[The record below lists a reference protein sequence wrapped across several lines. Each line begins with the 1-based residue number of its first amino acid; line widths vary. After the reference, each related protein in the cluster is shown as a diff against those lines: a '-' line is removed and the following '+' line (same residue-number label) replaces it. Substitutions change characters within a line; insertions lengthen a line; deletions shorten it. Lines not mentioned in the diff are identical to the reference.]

1 MPTTAQTT
9 QSAAGPTSERE
20 RIFALDVLRGIAVL
34 GILWMNI
41 IGFGL
46 PNAYL
51 NPANA
56 GGTEGADFAVWVASS
71 LFLEGTMRG
80 LFTLLFGAGVVLYAS
95 RLEAAGLGLRSADY
109 YFRRTIW
116 LVVFGLVNAYLLLWN
131 GDILFTYGIV
141 GLFLWV
147 FRDLSA
153 RTLLRIA
160 VPVLCLQTVVATAD
174 LFELRD
180 LSARAATA
188 QQLRDGGA
196 ELDPEQESAI
206 EDYEERMS
214 HERPTAE
221 EQARVVKAMRGGY
234 ASAFGENA
242 KFAWWMQTE
251 YLHALAFWEV
261 LGMMLL
267 GMALLKSGALT
278 GDWPARHYLTML
290 VVGWSIGITVNA
302 VEIAWQ
308 LRNDFSVDSVLTVWS
323 LSYDLGRIPLTL
335 GHLACVLLLLRSGA
349 LRRSFGVLAQVG
361 RMALTNYLA
370 QSVLCLFVFTGVGFA
385 LFGQLQ
391 RHELY
396 YVVAAIWALQ
406 LAWSPWWLARF
417 RFGPMEWLWR
427 SLTRWQ
433 RQPLRRRPELV
444 AASD

>member
-56 GGTEGADFAVWVASS
+56 GGTEGADFAFWVASS

-141 GLFLWV
+141 GLFLCV

-160 VPVLCLQTVVATAD
+160 VPVLCLQTVVATAE

-180 LSARAATA
+180 LAARAATA

-196 ELDPEQESAI
+196 EFDHEQESAI
-206 EDYEERMS
+206 EDYEERLS
-214 HERPTAE
+214 CERPTADK
-221 EQARVVKAMRGGY
+221 QARAC
-234 ASAFGENA
+234 
-242 KFAWWMQTE
+242 W
-251 YLHALAFWEV
+251 
-261 LGMMLL
+261 
-267 GMALLKSGALT
+267 
-278 GDWPARHYLTML
+278 TML
-290 VVGWSIGITVNA
+290 VGGWSIGITVNA
-302 VEIAWQ
+302 LEIAWQ
-308 LRNDFSVDSVLTVWS
+308 LRNEFSVDSVLTVWS
-323 LSYDLGRIPLTL
+323 LTYDLGRIPLTL
-335 GHLACVLLLLRSGA
+335 GHLACVLLLLRGGA
-349 LRRSFGVLAQVG
+349 FRRTFGVLAQVG
-361 RMALTNYLA
+361 RMALTNCLA

-406 LAWSPWWLARF
+406 LAWSPWWLARY
-417 RFGPMEWLWR
+417 RFGPME
-427 SLTRWQ
+427 
-433 RQPLRRRPELV
+433 
-444 AASD
+444 

>member
-1 MPTTAQTT
+1 
-9 QSAAGPTSERE
+9 
-20 RIFALDVLRGIAVL
+20 
-34 GILWMNI
+34 
-41 IGFGL
+41 
-46 PNAYL
+46 
-51 NPANA
+51 
-56 GGTEGADFAVWVASS
+56 
-71 LFLEGTMRG
+71 MRG

-131 GDILFTYGIV
+131 GDILFTYGIA

-153 RTLLRIA
+153 RMLLRIA
-160 VPVLCLQTVVATAD
+160 VPVLCLQTVIATTD

-180 LSARAATA
+180 LAARAATA
-188 QQLRDGGA
+188 QQLSDSGA
-196 ELDPEQESAI
+196 ELDHEQESAI

-221 EQARVVKAMRGGY
+221 KQARVVKAMRGGY
-234 ASAFGENA
+234 ASAFDENA
-242 KFAWWMQTE
+242 GLAWWMQTE

-278 GDWPARHYLTML
+278 GDWPARHYWTML

-302 VEIAWQ
+302 FEIAWQ
-308 LRNDFSVDSVLTVWS
+308 LRNDFSVDSVLTVWT

-335 GHLACVLLLLRSGA
+335 GHLACVLLLLRSGV

-385 LFGQLQ
+385 LDGQLQ

-406 LAWSPWWLARF
+406 LAWSPRWLARY
-417 RFGPMEWLWR
+417 RYGPMEWLWR

-433 RQPLRRRPELV
+433 RQPLRRGPELV
-444 AASD
+444 EASV